1 MPTWSLLAELGQ
13 EDARRLRAKARRR
26 RFDRNEVV
34 FHRGDPADTMHLVTD
49 GVVAMRVQTRLGDVA
64 TLEVVGPGG
73 CFGEMALIRGEHTRS
88 ATAQA
93 IAVSETLALSAY
105 DLDDLRRHT
114 PGLDQRLID
123 LLGQRVVELTDR
135 LLDALYTPAKQRV
148 GHLIDDLAQ
157 QYRQPDGTAA
167 IPLTHDELASLAGT
181 SRLTV
186 ERVLHEL
193 RQSGRIHTSRRQ
205 ITVER

>member
-1 MPTWSLLAELGQ
+1 VLGE
-13 EDARRLRAKARRR
+13 EDARRLRASARRR
-26 RFDRNEVV
+26 RFGRGEVV

-49 GVVAMRVQTRLGDVA
+49 GLVAIRVQTRLGEVA
-64 TLEVVGPGG
+64 TLEVAGPGH
-73 CFGEMALIRGEHTRS
+73 CFGELALLRGEHTRS

-93 IAVSETLALSAY
+93 ITTAETLALSAH
-105 DLDDLRRHT
+105 DLDELRRHT
-114 PGLDQRLID
+114 QGLDQQLID
-123 LLGQRVVELTDR
+123 LLGGRVVELTDR
-135 LLDALYTPAKQRV
+135 LLDALYTPATRRV
-148 GHLIDDLAQ
+148 RQLIDALAD

-193 RQSGRIHTSRRQ
+193 RESGRVQTRRGR
-205 ITVER
+205 ITVEP